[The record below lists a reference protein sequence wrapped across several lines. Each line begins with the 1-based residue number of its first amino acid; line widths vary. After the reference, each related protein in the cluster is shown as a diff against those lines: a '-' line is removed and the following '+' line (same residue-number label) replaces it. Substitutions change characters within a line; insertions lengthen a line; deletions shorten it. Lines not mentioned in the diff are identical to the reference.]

1 MNVKPF
7 IPLKYWW
14 QGGEVPATVNCTDLQ
29 IHAHKAICRIAFNWI
44 SRVTLKCYQLSLCTK
59 RCFVY
64 LRVHRHFHSTV
75 HTSTALCTCW
85 GTCWALDPDSCCTCP
100 PFWAE
105 PVAWTST
112 LCLDTR
118 HGFIT
123 LGARAPRVVQSC
135 RPRTQM
141 RHWWPLWRLA
151 GWRLAAAYR
160 SLAALE
166 HSSLLK
172 LAVGGKWWIHFF

>member
-123 LGARAPRVVQSC
+123 LGARAPRVVHVHALSASH
-135 RPRTQM
+135 TN
-141 RHWWPLWRLA
+141 
-151 GWRLAAAYR
+151 
-160 SLAALE
+160 AALVATLTIGWMTIGCGVSIIGCTGAQQPIE
-166 HSSLLK
+166 TCCRR
-172 LAVGGKWWIHFF
+172 